1 MTDNDTAPN
10 GAPSGDGAQH
20 GATDNP
26 GYRAAEIP
34 DPNAE
39 PDLTD
44 TSRYGGMSGVAIRR
58 PVFTSMIMLGL
69 VVLGLFSLRNLPID
83 QFPDVEI
90 PVVSITTIYPGASP
104 ETIEREV
111 SERLEQAFNP
121 VQGVDGIT
129 SISLEGVSQIV
140 VEFDLSR
147 DSDDAANDLRAK
159 ISAVRAQLPSDIEEP
174 LVQTFD
180 PSAQPIVSL
189 AISSDEIP
197 IQDLTALADEG
208 IRRRLEAVPGVGEVQ
223 LAGGLAREIRVNIDP
238 ERLQS
243 QGVSVNEVTAALQSQ
258 NLEVP
263 AGRVERGTGE
273 QLVRVTGRI
282 VDPEEFNRLV
292 VANRNGTAIRLGD
305 VATVEDATEEE
316 RSVALVD
323 GRRAVALNIL
333 KVSGANTVDVAEGVI
348 EAVAEIQSGLPAGAE
363 LQVIRDNSVSIKHSV
378 EDTLFELILG
388 AILTVV
394 IVMLFLNDGKA
405 TIITALA
412 LPVSVIAAFI
422 LMGALGFTLN
432 VISLLA
438 LSLSIG
444 ILIDD
449 AIVVI
454 ENIVR
459 HREMGKGYFEA
470 AADGTREIF
479 LAVMATTLSIVAVFV
494 PVAFMGGIIG
504 RFFFQ
509 FGMTVAF
516 AVLVSLFVAFTLTP
530 MMAAHWGVD
539 PHVEGGHP
547 SRNPLKRGISAFN
560 RWFDRQALGYSGVIE
575 WALNHRK
582 TTLLGAF
589 ALFLGSLM
597 LFPLIGGGFMPPQD
611 QSQFA
616 VQFETP
622 DGSSLAYTREK
633 AAQIG
638 AVLEEIP
645 GVEYTYTTV
654 GAGQTG
660 TVTGGDVFVELVP
673 SGERAQSQQDLQA
686 EARERL
692 APLFG
697 VTASV
702 LDAGGLGGAQA
713 PLAVEVRGPDVR
725 GLQDLALLVETE
737 VAALPDVVDVRNSL
751 GQPRPE
757 YRINVDRDV
766 ANELGLSV
774 GQVAGTV
781 RPVLAGQDVTTWQD
795 PTGEERDVVLQ
806 VSPDLRQSVADIAR
820 IPISTPSGAVV
831 PLSQVARIEEGTAP
845 SQIDR
850 NDLQRVAT
858 ISGSPAPGLSVS
870 EGTAA
875 IQARLDEMDIPEGY
889 SVTFGGETEQLAE
902 TAGYVVQ
909 AILLA
914 IILIFL
920 ILASQ
925 FESISQPFAIMLS
938 LPLSLIGVLVA
949 LLLTD
954 DTFNMMSMIG
964 VILLFGLVVKNAI
977 LLVDNANERRREGV
991 GRARALIDAGQVRLR
1006 PIMMTTLAMIA
1017 GMLPSALALGEG
1029 GGFRAPMSRAVI
1041 GGLITSTILTL
1052 IVVPVA
1058 YTYFDDAGAWIA
1070 RKLGGRK
1077 KARTVETGA
1086 TETPTAAL
1094 APVPAAR

>member
-1 MTDNDTAPN
+1 MKDTNHTPRDPALLPTN
-10 GAPSGDGAQH
+10 G
-20 GATDNP
+20 
-26 GYRAAEIP
+26 E
-34 DPNAE
+34 
-39 PDLTD
+39 D
-44 TSRYGGMSGVAIRR
+44 TSRFTGLSGIAIRR
-58 PVFTSMIMLGL
+58 PVFTSMVMLGL

-90 PVVSITTIYPGASP
+90 PVVTVTTVYPGASP

-121 VQGVDGIT
+121 VKGVDKIT
-129 SISLEGVSQIV
+129 SVSLEGVSQVII
-140 VEFDLSR
+140 EFDLER
-147 DSDDAANDLRAK
+147 NSDDAANDVRAK
-159 ISAVRAQLPSDIEEP
+159 IATVRAELPTDIEEP

-189 AISSDEIP
+189 GVSSERLP
-197 IQDLTALADEG
+197 IQALTALADEG
-208 IRRRLEAVPGVGEVQ
+208 IRRRIEAVSGVGEVQ
-223 LAGGLAREIRVNIDP
+223 LAGGLAREIRVNVDP
-238 ERLQS
+238 ERLQA
-243 QGVSVNEVTAALQSQ
+243 QGVSVNDVIGALRAQ

-273 QLVRVTGRI
+273 QLVRVLGRI
-282 VDPEEFNRLV
+282 ENPAQFNDLV
-292 VANRNGTAIRLGD
+292 VANRGGTAIRLGD
-305 VATVEDATEEE
+305 VATVQDATEEE
-316 RSVALVD
+316 RSVALID

-348 EAVAEIQSGLPAGAE
+348 EAVGEIQETLPPGTT
-363 LQVIRDNSVSIKHSV
+363 LQVIRDNSVSIRHSV
-378 EDTLFELILG
+378 EDTLFELVLG

-405 TIITALA
+405 TTITALA
-412 LPVSVIAAFI
+412 LPVSVIAAFM
-422 LMGALGFTLN
+422 LMGAMGFTLN

-459 HREMGKGYFEA
+459 HRQMGQGYYAA
-470 AADGTREIF
+470 AADGTNEIF

-509 FGMTVAF
+509 FGLTVAF

-539 PHVEGGHP
+539 PHVEGSHP
-547 SRNPLKRGISAFN
+547 PSKNPLKRGISAFN
-560 RWFDRQALGYSGVIE
+560 RWFDDQAQRYSGLIE
-575 WALNHRK
+575 WALAHRK
-582 TTLLGAF
+582 TTIFGAF
-589 ALFLGSLM
+589 ALLIGSFF
-597 LFPLIGGGFMPPQD
+597 LFPLIGGGFLPPQD
-611 QSQFA
+611 QSQFV
-616 VQFETP
+616 VQLETP
-622 DGSSLAYTREK
+622 DGSSLGYTREK
-633 AAQIG
+633 AEQIG
-638 AVLEEIP
+638 AVLKELP
-645 GVEYTYTTV
+645 GVDYTYTTV

-660 TVTGGDVFVELVP
+660 TVTAGEVFVKLV
-673 SGERAQSQQDLQA
+673 GTDARDLSQQQVQA

-692 APLFG
+692 KPLFG
-697 VTASV
+697 VRTAV
-702 LDAGGLGGAQA
+702 LDAGGIGGARA
-713 PLAVEVRGPDVR
+713 PLAVEVRGPDVE
-725 GLQDLALLVETE
+725 GLQALAQRVEAE
-737 VAALPDVVDVRNSL
+737 VRTLPQVVDVDNSL

-757 YRINVDRDV
+757 YRIDVNRDV
-766 ANELGLSV
+766 ANELGLTIGSV
-774 GQVAGTV
+774 AATV

-795 PTGEERDVVLQ
+795 PTGEERDVVVQ
-806 VSPDLRQSVADIAR
+806 VAPDLRQSVEDIAALPIALPR
-820 IPISTPSGAVV
+820 GGTIPLAQI
-831 PLSQVARIEEGTAP
+831 ARIEEGSAP

-850 NDLQRVAT
+850 SDLQRTAT
-858 ISGSPAPGLSVS
+858 IAGSPAPGLSVS
-870 EGTAA
+870 EATNA
-875 IQARLDEMDIPEGY
+875 IQARLDQMDIPAGY
-889 SVTFGGETEQLAE
+889 TVGFGGETEQLAE
-902 TAGYVVQ
+902 TAGYVLQ
-909 AILLA
+909 AIFLA

-925 FESISQPFAIMLS
+925 FESVAQPFAIMLS

-949 LLLTD
+949 LLLTG

-977 LLVDNANERRREGV
+977 LLVDNANERRREGTE
-991 GRARALIDAGQVRLR
+991 RFRALVEAGQVRLR
-1006 PIMMTTLAMIA
+1006 PIIMTTLAMIA

-1052 IVVPVA
+1052 FVVPVA
-1058 YTYFDDAGAWIA
+1058 YTYFDDLGAWIG
-1070 RKLGGRK
+1070 RKLGGTR
-1077 KARTVETGA
+1077 RA
-1086 TETPTAAL
+1086 TSTDPRATQQPAQALTPVPATQ
-1094 APVPAAR
+1094 PVPAAE

>member
-1 MTDNDTAPN
+1 MTDKNTPPSGRRDTPGRGADAHESPGSHAA
-10 GAPSGDGAQH
+10 GAPGPAGEDA
-20 GATDNP
+20 
-26 GYRAAEIP
+26 
-34 DPNAE
+34 
-39 PDLTD
+39 
-44 TSRYGGMSGVAIRR
+44 SRFTGLSGVAIRR
-58 PVFTSMIMLGL
+58 PVFTSMVMLGL
-69 VVLGLFSLRNLPID
+69 IVLGLFALLRLPID

-90 PVVSITTIYPGASP
+90 PIVAVTTVYPGASP

-111 SERLEQAFNP
+111 TERLEQAFNP

-129 SISLEGVSQIV
+129 SVSLEGVSQIV
-140 VEFDLSR
+140 VEFDLDRSA
-147 DSDDAANDLRAK
+147 DDAANDLRAK
-159 ISAVRAQLPSDIEEP
+159 IDAVRRELPTDVEAP
-174 LVQTFD
+174 VVQTFD
-180 PSAQPIVSL
+180 PAAQPIVSL
-189 AISSDEIP
+189 AVSSTSLP
-197 IQDLTALADEG
+197 IANLTALADET
-208 IRRRLEAVPGVGEVQ
+208 IRRRLESVSGVGEVQ
-223 LAGGLAREIRVNIDP
+223 VAGGLAREIRVDIDP
-238 ERLQS
+238 ERLQAR
-243 QGVSVNEVTAALQSQ
+243 GVGVNEVIGALQAQ

-263 AGRVERGTGE
+263 AGRVERGAGE

-282 VDPEEFNRLV
+282 TDPAEFDALI
-292 VANRNGTAIRLGD
+292 VANRGGAPVRLGEVAD
-305 VATVEDATEEE
+305 VQDATEEE

-323 GRRAVALNIL
+323 GRRAVALDVL

-348 EAVAEIQSGLPAGAE
+348 EAVEALRAGLPAGTE
-363 LQVIRDNSVSIKHSV
+363 LQVIRDNSVSIRHSV
-378 EDTLFELILG
+378 EDTLFELVLG

-405 TIITALA
+405 TVITALA
-412 LPVSVIAAFI
+412 LPVSVIASFV
-422 LMGALGFTLN
+422 LMNALGFTLN
-432 VISLLA
+432 VITLLA

-459 HREMGKGYFEA
+459 HREMGQGYFA
-470 AADGTREIF
+470 AAGEGTREIF

-516 AVLVSLFVAFTLTP
+516 AVLVSLFVSFTLTP

-539 PHVEGGHP
+539 PHVEGGHAP

-560 RWFDRQALGYSGVIE
+560 RWFDRIALKYRGVIE
-575 WALNHRK
+575 WALGHRK
-582 TTLLGAF
+582 TTMLVAAAAF
-589 ALFLGSLM
+589 VGSLL
-597 LFPLIGGGFMPPQD
+597 LFPLIGGGFLPPQD

-616 VQFETP
+616 VTFETP
-622 DGSSLAYTREK
+622 DGSSLAYTRAK
-633 AAQIG
+633 AEQIG
-638 AVLEEIP
+638 ALVRELP
-645 GVEYTYTTV
+645 GVDYTYTTV

-660 TVTGGDVFVELVP
+660 TVTAGQVFV
-673 SGERAQSQQDLQA
+673 RA
-686 EARERL
+686 EARQKL
-692 APLFG
+692 APVFG
-697 VTASV
+697 VRTSV
-702 LDAGGLGGAQA
+702 LEAGGLGGAQA

-725 GLQDLALLVETE
+725 GLQELAGRVEE
-737 VAALPDVVDVRNSL
+737 VVAGVPEVVDVQNSL

-757 YRINVDRDV
+757 YRIEVDRDV

-774 GQVAGTV
+774 GQVAATV

-795 PTGEERDVVLQ
+795 PAGEERDVVVQ
-806 VSPDLRQSVADIAR
+806 VAAERRRSVEDIAR
-820 IPISTPSGAVV
+820 IPIATAGGGAV
-831 PLSQVARIEEGTAP
+831 PLAQVARIVEGTAP

-850 NDLQRVAT
+850 DDLQRVAT

-870 EGTAA
+870 EATAA
-875 IQARLDEMDIPEGY
+875 IQARLDELALPAGY
-889 SVTFGGETEQLAE
+889 TVTFGGETEQLAE
-902 TAGYVVQ
+902 TAGYVLQ

-925 FESISQPFAIMLS
+925 FESVSQPFAIMLS

-949 LLLTD
+949 LLVTGS
-954 DTFNMMSMIG
+954 TFNMMSMIG

-977 LLVDNANERRREGV
+977 LLIDNANERRGLGKDRWT
-991 GRARALIDAGQVRLR
+991 ALVEAGQVRLR
-1006 PIMMTTLAMIA
+1006 PIAMTTLAMIA

-1041 GGLITSTILTL
+1041 GGLITSTLLTL

-1058 YTYFDDAGAWIA
+1058 YTYFDDFAGW
-1070 RKLGGRK
+1070 LGRRFGRG
-1077 KARTVETGA
+1077 KA
-1086 TETPTAAL
+1086 AAP
-1094 APVPAAR
+1094 AAPAEAAASPVPAP

>member
-1 MTDNDTAPN
+1 MIDPTTN
-10 GAPSGDGAQH
+10 GDGAP
-20 GATDNP
+20 D
-26 GYRAAEIP
+26 GYKAAEVP
-34 DPNAE
+34 QPHAE
-39 PDLTD
+39 PDLTEA
-44 TSRYGGMSGVAIRR
+44 RYGGLSGVAIRR

-69 VVLGLFSLRNLPID
+69 VVLGLFALRGLPID

-111 SERLEQAFNP
+111 SQRMEQAFNP
-121 VQGVDGIT
+121 VQGVDKIT

-140 VEFDLSR
+140 VAFDLSR
-147 DSDDAANDLRAK
+147 NSDDAANDIRAK
-159 ISAVRAQLPSDIEEP
+159 ISAVRRELPTDIEEP

-189 AISSDEIP
+189 ALSSDDIP
-197 IQDLTALADEG
+197 VQSLTSLADED

-223 LAGGLAREIRVNIDP
+223 LAGGLAREVRVDVDP
-238 ERLQS
+238 ERLQA
-243 QGVSVNEVTAALQSQ
+243 QGISIQQVTGALQGQ

-263 AGRVERGTGE
+263 AGRVERGTAE

-282 VDPEEFNRLV
+282 ETPEGFNAIV
-292 VANRNGTAIRLGD
+292 VANRNGAVIRLGD
-305 VATVEDATEEE
+305 VATVRDATEEE

-333 KVSGANTVDVAEGVI
+333 KVSGANTVGVAEGVV
-348 EAVAEIQSGLPAGAE
+348 EAVAEIQAGLPEGAE
-363 LQVIRDNSVSIKHSV
+363 LKVIRDNSVSIRHSV

-432 VISLLA
+432 IISLLA

-530 MMAAHWGVD
+530 MLAAHWGVD
-539 PHVEGGHP
+539 PHVEGGAP

-560 RWFDRQALGYSGVIE
+560 RWFDRQALGYSGLIE

-582 TTLLGAF
+582 TTLFGAF
-589 ALFLGSLM
+589 ALFVGSLF
-597 LFPLIGGGFMPPQD
+597 LFPLIGGGFLPPQD
-611 QSQFA
+611 QSQFE

-633 AAQIG
+633 AEQIG
-638 AVLEEIP
+638 AIVQGID
-645 GVEYTYTTV
+645 GVDYTYTTV

-660 TVTGGDVFVELVP
+660 TVTAGNVFVKLVP
-673 SGERAQSQQDLQA
+673 AGERGQSQQQLQA
-686 EARERL
+686 AARAAL
-692 APLFG
+692 APVFG

-702 LDAGGLGGAQA
+702 LDAGGLGGARA
-713 PLAVEVRGPDVR
+713 PLAVEIRGPDVA
-725 GLQDLALLVETE
+725 GLQALAQQVEASVRE
-737 VAALPDVVDVRNSL
+737 LPDVVDVRNSL

-757 YRINVDRDV
+757 YRIDVNRDV
-766 ANELGLSV
+766 ANSLGLTVGSV
-774 GQVAGTV
+774 AATV
-781 RPVLAGQDVTTWQD
+781 RPVLAGQDVSTWQD
-795 PTGEERDVVLQ
+795 PTGEERDVVVQ
-806 VSPDLRQSVADIAR
+806 VAPNRRQSVQDIAG
-820 IPISTPSGAVV
+820 IPISTPTGGSV
-831 PLSQVARIEEGTAP
+831 PLSQIARIVEGTAP

-850 NDLQRVAT
+850 VDLARTAT
-858 ISGSPAPGLSVS
+858 ISGSPATGLSVS
-870 EGTAA
+870 EATQS
-875 IQARLDEMDIPEGY
+875 IQARLDQMTIPEGY
-889 SVTFGGETEQLAE
+889 TVRFGGETEQLAE
-902 TAGYVVQ
+902 TAGYVIQ

-949 LLLTD
+949 LLITG

-977 LLVDNANERRREGV
+977 LLIDNANERRRDGTE
-991 GRARALIDAGQVRLR
+991 RFRALVEAGQVRLR
-1006 PIMMTTLAMIA
+1006 PILMTTLAMIA

-1041 GGLITSTILTL
+1041 GGLITSTVLTL
-1052 IVVPVA
+1052 LVVPVA
-1058 YTYFDDAGAWIA
+1058 YTYFDDFATWVGQ
-1070 RKLGGRK
+1070 KLGGRK
-1077 KARTVETGA
+1077 TARTLASDA
-1086 TETPTAAL
+1086 TEQPTRAL
-1094 APVPAAR
+1094 APVPAVD

>member
-1 MTDNDTAPN
+1 MKDQHTHPDNGRPVEPT
-10 GAPSGDGAQH
+10 
-20 GATDNP
+20 
-26 GYRAAEIP
+26 GYHDAEIP
-34 DPNAE
+34 DPGAE
-39 PDLTD
+39 PDMED
-44 TSRYGGMSGVAIRR
+44 ASRFSGISGIAIRR
-58 PVFTSMIMLGL
+58 PVFTSMVMIGL

-90 PVVSITTIYPGASP
+90 PVVTVTTVYPGASP

-129 SISLEGVSQIV
+129 SISLEGVSQIII
-140 VEFDLSR
+140 EFDLDR
-147 DSDDAANDLRAK
+147 DSDDAANDVRAK
-159 ISAVRAQLPSDIEEP
+159 IATVRAELPEDIEEP

-189 AISSDEIP
+189 AVSSDELP
-197 IQDLTALADEG
+197 IQDLTALADED
-208 IRRRLEAVPGVGEVQ
+208 IRRRLESVSGVGEVQ
-223 LAGGLAREIRVNIDP
+223 VAGGLAREIRVNVDP
-238 ERLQS
+238 VRLQAR
-243 QGVSVNEVTAALQSQ
+243 GVSVNEVIGALRTQ

-273 QLVRVTGRI
+273 QLVRVVGRI
-282 VDPEEFNRLV
+282 VEPEQFNDLV
-292 VANRNGTAIRLGD
+292 VANRGGTPIRLGD

-316 RSVALVD
+316 RSVALVNGD
-323 GRRAVALNIL
+323 RAVALNIL

-348 EAVAEIQSGLPAGAE
+348 ETVAELQAELPPGTE
-363 LQVIRDNSVSIKHSV
+363 LQVIRDNSVSIRHSV
-378 EDTLFELILG
+378 EDTLFELVLG

-405 TIITALA
+405 TVITALA

-459 HREMGKGYFEA
+459 HRQLGKGYFA
-470 AADGTREIF
+470 AAGDGTREIF

-539 PHVEGGHP
+539 PHVEGECHAP
-547 SRNPLKRGISAFN
+547 SKNPLKRGISAFN
-560 RWFDRQALGYSGVIE
+560 RWFDRTAENYSGIIE
-575 WALNHRK
+575 WALRHRK
-582 TTLLGAF
+582 TTIFGAMAVF
-589 ALFLGSLM
+589 VGTLM
-597 LFPLIGGGFMPPQD
+597 LFPLIGGGFLPPQD
-611 QSQFA
+611 QSQFV

-622 DGSSLAYTREK
+622 DGSSLGYTREK
-633 AAQIG
+633 GEQIS
-638 AVLEEIP
+638 AVLRELP

-660 TVTGGDVFVELVP
+660 TVTSGEVFVALVSP
-673 SGERAQSQQDLQA
+673 GERGQSQQELQA
-686 EARERL
+686 EARAEI
-692 APLFG
+692 APVFG
-697 VTASV
+697 VQTSV
-702 LDAGGLGGAQA
+702 LDAGGLGGARA
-713 PLAVEVRGPDVR
+713 PLAVEVRGPDVA
-725 GLQDLALLVETE
+725 GLQTLAQQVEAE
-737 VAALPDVVDVRNSL
+737 VAALSDVVDVQNSL

-757 YRINVDRDV
+757 YRIDVNRDV
-766 ANELGLSV
+766 ANELGLTV

-795 PTGEERDVVLQ
+795 PTGEERDVVVQ
-806 VSPDLRQSVADIAR
+806 VAPNLRQSVEDIAQL
-820 IPISTPSGAVV
+820 PIATPAGGSV
-831 PLSQVARIEEGTAP
+831 PLAQIARIEEGTAP

-850 NDLQRVAT
+850 SDLQRTAT

-870 EGTAA
+870 EATAA
-875 IQARLDEMDIPEGY
+875 IQARINEMDIPAGY
-889 SVTFGGETEQLAE
+889 TVGFGGETEQLAE
-902 TAGYVVQ
+902 TAGYVLQ

-925 FESISQPFAIMLS
+925 FESVTQPFAIMMS
-938 LPLSLIGVLVA
+938 LPLSLIGVLLG
-949 LLLTD
+949 LLIAG
-954 DTFNMMSMIG
+954 DTLNMMSMIG

-991 GRARALIDAGQVRLR
+991 DRFRALVEAGQVRLR
-1006 PIMMTTLAMIA
+1006 PIIMTTLAMIA
-1017 GMLPSALALGEG
+1017 GMLRSSLALGEG

-1052 IVVPVA
+1052 VVVPVA
-1058 YTYFDDAGAWIA
+1058 YTYFDDIGAWFR
-1070 RKLGGRK
+1070 RKLGSGK
-1077 KARTVETGA
+1077 GA
-1086 TETPTAAL
+1086 PTTTPESDRQPSPAFE
-1094 APVPAAR
+1094 PVPAASEG